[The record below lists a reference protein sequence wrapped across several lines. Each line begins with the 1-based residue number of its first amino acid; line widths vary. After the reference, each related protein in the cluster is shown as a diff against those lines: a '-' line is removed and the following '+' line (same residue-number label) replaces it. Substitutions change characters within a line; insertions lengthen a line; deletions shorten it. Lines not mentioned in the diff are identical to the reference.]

1 MKIRLIFLML
11 LLVAFNSHAEDGHNL
26 WLRAKSTGPVS
37 VVCAKTSPTLAI
49 AKEELEQ
56 GWQGKKDAKI
66 ALTITKD
73 KAIKGDGFK
82 LSENEVQANTELG
95 ILYGA
100 YELLRRQQTGQA
112 ISSEISNPSYE
123 RRVLNHWDNLD
134 GSIERGYAGQS
145 IFWHDEAKGFAVTE
159 KDRTLW
165 KEYARAN
172 ASIGINGAVLNN
184 VNASQLML
192 TTECLQKSKAIA
204 EVLRPYGIKTYL
216 SIKFS
221 SPQLIGGLKTSD
233 PLNPE
238 VIQWWNNKND
248 YPQSI
253 LIKK

>member
-1 MKIRLIFLML
+1 MRIRLIFFVL
-11 LLVAFNSHAEDGHNL
+11 LFTALNIHAENGRSL
-26 WLRAKSTGPVS
+26 WLRAKSTGTVS

-56 GWQGKKDAKI
+56 GWQGKNGAKI

-192 TTECLQKSKAIA
+192 TTECL
-204 EVLRPYGIKTYL
+204 
-216 SIKFS
+216 
-221 SPQLIGGLKTSD
+221 
-233 PLNPE
+233 
-238 VIQWWNNKND
+238 
-248 YPQSI
+248 
-253 LIKK
+253 